1 MGVFSH
7 PAAFNPTQMEG
18 VHGGTG
24 SEQIQQEIRCGVD
37 LEERDAQRLGRNWTP
52 RTEEDFGGSIHT
64 FVHTCDI
71 LCILKY

>member
-18 VHGGTG
+18 AHGRTG
-24 SEQIQQEIRCGVD
+24 LEQSQQESRCGVNF
-37 LEERDAQRLGRNWTP
+37 EERDAQRLGRKWTR